1 MQHEEGVF
9 IGPLVNTARLSKMQ
23 ARTSANLHRTV
34 LDAALLHADFTSQLT
49 TKVAR
54 VLDNLH
60 EVWRHFVAPYAR
72 ENPDPSEYK
81 DSRWG
86 VMEDDSEEGV
96 KVRVSPVYA
105 GRHAHCT
112 GLVSSCRPP

>member
-1 MQHEEGVF
+1 M
-9 IGPLVNTARLSKMQ
+9 VNTARLSKMQ

-34 LDAALLHADFTSQLT
+34 LDAALLQ

-86 VMEDDSEEGV
+86 VIEDDSEEGV
-96 KVRVSPVYA
+96 KVRVSPCMPVA
-105 GRHAHCT
+105 MHR
-112 GLVSSCRPP
+112 CR

>member
-34 LDAALLHADFTSQLT
+34 LDAALLQADFTSQLT

-60 EVWRHFVAPYAR
+60 EVWGHFVAPSAR

-86 VMEDDSEEGV
+86 VMEEETEEGV
-96 KVRVSPVYA
+96 KVRVSPCMPVA
-105 GRHAHCT
+105 MHR
-112 GLVSSCRPP
+112 SR

>member
-1 MQHEEGVF
+1 MRPPLYVMVPG
-9 IGPLVNTARLSKMQ
+9 IGS
-23 ARTSANLHRTV
+23 
-34 LDAALLHADFTSQLT
+34 DAERHPHVPWSSGQSDSGALLQADFTSQLT

-81 DSRWG
+81 EGRWG
-86 VMEDDSEEGV
+86 VKEDDSEEGV
-96 KVRVSPVYA
+96 KVRVSPCMPVA
-105 GRHAHCT
+105 MHR
-112 GLVSSCRPP
+112 SR